1 MSAEDTLN
9 DKSKRRR
16 GVRQQ
21 EPAVEN
27 TDMDDEVMDD
37 EDEGEDDDSS
47 SSRGISERKGR
58 ATPSRRALEVVEET
72 QEGNILTRFVARM
85 RGYIEGVRSETQK
98 VIWPSREEVRRLT
111 VIVLIVMIVGSLAL
125 GLLSL
130 LFNVLIAAGLT
141 SPIVFI
147 IMVVVAVIFFGVY
160 LRASNQR
167 TSAF

>member
-27 TDMDDEVMDD
+27 TDMDDEVMD
-37 EDEGEDDDSS
+37 DEGEDDDSS

>member
-37 EDEGEDDDSS
+37 EGEDDDSS

-58 ATPSRRALEVVEET
+58 ATPSRRALEVVEEA

-98 VIWPSREEVRRLT
+98 VIWPTREEVRRLT
-111 VIVLIVMIVGSLAL
+111 VIVLIVMIAGSVVL
-125 GLLSL
+125 GLMSL
-130 LFNVLIAAGLT
+130 LFNALIAAGLT

-160 LRASNQR
+160 LRASNRR

>member
-27 TDMDDEVMDD
+27 TDMDDEVMD
-37 EDEGEDDDSS
+37 DEGEDDDSS

-111 VIVLIVMIVGSLAL
+111 VIVLIVMIAGSVVL
-125 GLLSL
+125 GLMSL
-130 LFNVLIAAGLT
+130 LFNALIAAGLT

>member
-27 TDMDDEVMDD
+27 TDTDDEVMD
-37 EDEGEDDDSS
+37 DEGEDDDSS